1 MADGVVCI
9 KDEVINLA
17 CQKSSL
23 SILNAYAAGFLCTY
37 FRTTFYAQV
46 YRFHPLRINCEL
58 AESGM

>member
-17 CQKSSL
+17 CQKSCL
-23 SILNAYAAGFLCTY
+23 SILNAAGFLCTY

-46 YRFHPLRINCEL
+46 YRFHPLRINWEL